1 MFDQWHDIPSTV
13 LIHFVQGSDG
23 SFLRFS
29 FVRFRLSRLSRH
41 FFLQTFDV
49 GSYVFPRNQKNA
61 LTRTLE
67 DLMDCQESKLP
78 VLVAM
83 FKEEDAGFVI
93 SGVTQ
98 RGIDRNIRHV
108 VCCVQSCWRFR
119 IVIFVCI
126 FITSIRPVSQNLG
139 DEFLLIAK
147 IQKKQRSNLEELIDW
162 WMDLPESAFLFDQKN
177 ILNT

>member
-1 MFDQWHDIPSTV
+1 
-13 LIHFVQGSDG
+13 
-23 SFLRFS
+23 
-29 FVRFRLSRLSRH
+29 
-41 FFLQTFDV
+41 
-49 GSYVFPRNQKNA
+49 
-61 LTRTLE
+61 
-67 DLMDCQESKLP
+67 MDCQESKLP

-108 VCCVQSCWRFR
+108 VFCVQSCFR